1 LNPHGVNPHRLSR
14 LIPSVDRFTIGF
26 LSVNLTLSSSNYT
39 HLVSACSTS
48 TSAQSCMYSS
58 GSATYLKSIALIT
71 DNPVSPG
78 SMFVDSV
85 KIYKL
90 GEAVFTV
97 VAPKF
102 TTDPYYQ

>member
-1 LNPHGVNPHRLSR
+1 
-14 LIPSVDRFTIGF
+14 
-26 LSVNLTLSSSNYT
+26 
-39 HLVSACSTS
+39 
-48 TSAQSCMYSS
+48 MYSS

-78 SMFVDSV
+78 SMFIGSV

-97 VAPKF
+97 VASRVHHGSILPVVWL
-102 TTDPYYQ
+102 

>member
-1 LNPHGVNPHRLSR
+1 
-14 LIPSVDRFTIGF
+14 
-26 LSVNLTLSSSNYT
+26 
-39 HLVSACSTS
+39 
-48 TSAQSCMYSS
+48 MYSS